1 MDRFSENE
9 FLNREHSFYQ
19 SIVVIA
25 HFILAIAGVV
35 IFAYGIKSLDENG
48 IWSLDCLAKLTL
60 AVALFWYYY
69 RSVHNGTG
77 VFYALELWE
86 QSLLRRRSDD
96 ELIRAYYRGEKII
109 VDYREAE
116 VFNGRFL
123 PKPGG
128 IKLMGMAIDNESDT
142 QEHK

>member
-1 MDRFSENE
+1 MSKFSENGE
-9 FLNREHSFYQ
+9 LNKEHSFHQ
-19 SIVVIA
+19 GIVVIC
-25 HFILAIAGVV
+25 HLILATGAMI
-35 IFAYGIKSLDENG
+35 IFGYAIKSIDDNG
-48 IWSLDCLAKLTL
+48 IMSFDCLAKLTI
-60 AVALFWYYY
+60 AIVLFWYYY
-69 RSVHNGTG
+69 YSVHNGKG

-86 QSLLRRRSDD
+86 QSLLRRKSDD

-123 PKPGG
+123 PKLGG
-128 IKLMGMAIDNESDT
+128 IKLMGRAIDNESNP